1 MIFTSFNFLVFFPLL
16 LIFYFITPFRFRWL
30 ALLCASYFFYLNIKP
45 IFAIITIGV
54 TISTYI
60 FTRLIDNVKDDSQ
73 KKRLMIINIILILLP
88 LFFFK
93 YYSNI
98 NNGIIGLLESFNIR
112 WPLPDI
118 KLFLPIG
125 ISFYTFMAIGYTVDV
140 YNEEIE
146 AEKNLGILA
155 LFISFFPLIL
165 SGPIERAKN
174 MLPQFREQKTFDY
187 SFAVQG
193 LKLMLWGYFLKL
205 VVADRV
211 GIYVDAIYNNI
222 GQHNGTTLL
231 FASLLYPFQVYADLG
246 GYSLIAIGTAKVL
259 GINVMFNFNRP
270 FFSTSIAEFWRRW
283 HISLITWLTDYV
295 YTPLAFHFRTFRI
308 WGIVLALM
316 ITFFISGI
324 WHGANLTFIVWGLMQ
339 GFFLS
344 LEALTSNT
352 KTKIESTFKLKEKS
366 LYVLVSCILTYVIFA
381 SSQIFGRATS
391 INDAFTV
398 FRKIA
403 TSSGHIFI
411 GELQQLVYG
420 VFAVG
425 FLILIEFRQE
435 FFTKS
440 QDPLK
445 FKKWYFENFG
455 YALLVILILLVG
467 VFDGSQFIYFQ
478 F

>member
-1 MIFTSFNFLVFFPLL
+1 
-16 LIFYFITPFRFRWL
+16 
-30 ALLCASYFFYLNIKP
+30 
-45 IFAIITIGV
+45 
-54 TISTYI
+54 
-60 FTRLIDNVKDDSQ
+60 
-73 KKRLMIINIILILLP
+73 
-88 LFFFK
+88 
-93 YYSNI
+93 
-98 NNGIIGLLESFNIR
+98 
-112 WPLPDI
+112 
-118 KLFLPIG
+118 
-125 ISFYTFMAIGYTVDV
+125 MAIGYTVDV

-174 MLPQFREQKTFDY
+174 MLPQFREQKKFDY
-187 SFAVQG
+187 NVAVQG
-193 LKLMLWGYFLKL
+193 FKLMLWGYFLKL

-295 YTPLAFHFRTFRI
+295 YTPLAFHFRTLRI

-316 ITFFISGI
+316 ITFLISGI

-344 LEALTSNT
+344 LEALTTNT
-352 KTKIESTFKLKEKS
+352 KTKIEGKFKLKEKS
-366 LYVLVSCILTYVIFA
+366 IYILVSCIITYVIFA

-420 VFAVG
+420 VLAVG
-425 FLILIEFRQE
+425 FLIVIEFRQE

-445 FKKWYFENFG
+445 FNKWYFEHLG